1 MAAEQNALRRRIIE
15 KREEVA
21 EDLIRL
27 RGEIRETYET
37 ATDWRRLVRSRPLA
51 SVGLGLGLGLLL
63 GFSVGGYFG

>member
-1 MAAEQNALRRRIIE
+1 MAAQQNALRRRVTE

-51 SVGLGLGLGLLL
+51 SVGLGMGLGLLL